1 MSERFSK
8 QALALAS
15 LTTRV
20 KNQPIAVAN
29 GAAGLLALAVSFG
42 LPLSPDQK
50 IELSS
55 AFVAVG
61 NWWAHTQVVPVNK
74 LVQGT
79 VTQSAAGAPVTIT
92 APDGATTTVGST
104 P

>member
-1 MSERFSK
+1 MARFSK
-8 QALALAS
+8 PARALAS
-15 LTTRV
+15 LTTQV

-29 GAAGLLALAVSFG
+29 GAAGLLALAISFG
-42 LPLSPDQK
+42 LPIDPAQK

-55 AFVAVG
+55 VFVGIG

-74 LVQGT
+74 LVQGA
-79 VTQSAAGAPVTIT
+79 VTQSVAGAPVTIVS
-92 APDGATTTVGST
+92 PDGATVTVGDH